1 MPLVDSRGRLFGM
14 LNLIDAAIVLFLLA
28 VIPIGFVTYR
38 VFRVPTPEITSV
50 TPAAQPPGPDRRI
63 HLAGHDFRPYLHA
76 YVNKAGQP
84 FSLVNGNPEFTEGR
98 FLVETPTL
106 VEIKLPELPP
116 GTYDLRLFD
125 ERQQVAERLN
135 AFAITT
141 APPLTIDI
149 IVRFIASSD
158 LISLVKPGDEDT
170 FVPVGPPLPP
180 NQARATLKS
189 AKVVAMTDEKL
200 AAIEVHLA
208 SQPGGWFGMQ
218 EHGEVLEAVVAIPV
232 TRGDT
237 GAWEYKKQA
246 IRAGDTLKF
255 ETSRYAMYGVIRR
268 VNDTDASQMSTGGG
282 QSK

>member
-1 MPLVDSRGRLFGM
+1 MPLIDSRGRLFGL
-14 LNLIDAAIVLFLLA
+14 LNLIDAAVVLFVLA
-28 VIPIGFVTYR
+28 IVPIGFATYR
-38 VFRVPTPEITSV
+38 VFRVPSPEITSV

-63 HLAGHDFRPYLHA
+63 RLAGQNFRPYLRA
-76 YVNKAGQP
+76 FVNRAGQP

-116 GTYDLRLFD
+116 GAYDLRLFD

-135 AFAITT
+135 AFTIVIAS
-141 APPLTIDI
+141 PSTIDI
-149 IVRFIASSD
+149 IVRFIASPD

-180 NQARATLKS
+180 NQGRATLKG
-189 AKVVAMTDEKL
+189 AKVVDDKDATQ
-200 AAIEVHLA
+200 VHLA
-208 SQPGGWFGMQ
+208 TQPGGWFGVQ
-218 EHGEVLEAVVAIPV
+218 ERGQVLEAVVAIPAA
-232 TRGDT
+232 RGDT
-237 GAWEYKKQA
+237 GAWEYKRQA

-268 VNDTDASQMSTGGG
+268 VNDTDASQALPGGG
-282 QSK
+282 HPQ